1 MKKFAAL
8 AVLVVVSLATASA
21 QTNVTGKW
29 TGTLTRTAPDG
40 QTQSI
45 AFIFNLTQKGK
56 LLTGTAGPTD
66 ERQWA
71 IEKGVVDGTK
81 VTFQV
86 QQPDGPLRKSTLTL
100 VEGRLKG
107 DMVLELNGQTIATVK
122 VDMGRAK

>member
-8 AVLVVVSLATASA
+8 AFVLALIPSIAPA
-21 QTNVTGKW
+21 QTPNVTGKW

-40 QTQSI
+40 RTQSI
-45 AFIFNLTQKGK
+45 DWMADLTQKGK
-56 LLTGTAGPTD
+56 ALTGTSGPSA

-71 IEKGVVDGTK
+71 LAKGAVDGTK

-86 QQPDGPLRKSTLTL
+86 QQPDGPLRTCTLTL
-100 VEGRLKG
+100 VKDRLVG
-107 DMVLELNGQTIATVK
+107 DMVLEFNGQTVEVK